1 MPYFEEEKMADCNKE
16 FSQFLEKIQLR
27 KTKIEYLRTSR
38 DALRE
43 RIKTYYKEKG
53 ENVPDF
59 LGQGSF
65 KAHTCINQIDED
77 YDIDDG
83 VYLQHLPENK
93 DDWPKTET
101 VHGEIKEA
109 VKEHTDQPPEDKT
122 TCVRVRFKKEYHVD
136 LAIYGEFENKV
147 YLARKGNEQWE
158 ENSPR
163 LFTEWILGKIKSQG
177 EQLRNVIKYIKKW
190 AYYNGW
196 IDSISGFFITILV
209 GNHFSPAGERDDLAL
224 SNTLAN
230 MADYLRLNRKIIR
243 PVVPMKSMTASF
255 TDDEMDTMISH
266 FEKFRDQA
274 QKAVAGITSKKDAQE
289 TWLSLFGDDF
299 PKYADDEQIDN
310 SLSISRTKVRENK
323 PWGN

>member
-1 MPYFEEEKMADCNKE
+1 MADCNKE
-16 FSQFLEKIQLR
+16 FAKFLENIQLV
-27 KTKIEYLRTSR
+27 KTKIEHLRTSR

-53 ENVPDF
+53 KNIPEF

-65 KAHTCINQIDED
+65 KVHTCINQSDED

-101 VHGEIKEA
+101 LHAEIKEA
-109 VKEHTDQPPEDKT
+109 VKDHTDQPLDDKT
-122 TCVRVRFKKEYHVD
+122 ACVRVQFKKEYHVD
-136 LAIYGEFENKV
+136 LAIYGEFEEKI
-147 YLARKGNEQWE
+147 YLARKGDEQWE

-163 LFTEWILGKIKSQG
+163 LFTEWVSNKIKSKG

-196 IDSISGFFITILV
+196 IDTISGFLITILV
-209 GNHFSPAGERDDLAL
+209 GNHFSPAAERDDLAL
-224 SNTLAN
+224 TNTLVN
-230 MADYLRLNRKIIR
+230 IADYLRVNKEILR
-243 PVVPMKSMTASF
+243 PVKPMKNMTESF
-255 TDDEMDTMISH
+255 SEAEMDKMISR
-266 FEKFRDQA
+266 FEKFRDKA
-274 QKAVAGITSKKDAQE
+274 QKAVNETVKKEAQE
-289 TWLSLFGDDF
+289 TWRSLFGDDF
-299 PKYADDEQIDN
+299 PKYVEEKQTDS
-310 SLSISRTKVRENK
+310 SLNINITRGNK